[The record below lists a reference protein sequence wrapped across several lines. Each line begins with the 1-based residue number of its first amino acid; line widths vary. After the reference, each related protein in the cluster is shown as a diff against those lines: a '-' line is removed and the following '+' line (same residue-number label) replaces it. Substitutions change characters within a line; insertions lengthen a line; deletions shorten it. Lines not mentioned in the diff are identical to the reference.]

1 VARQALEALI
11 RAGRR
16 LAAAPL
22 RDGCHGGEAF
32 GNGGQAVEVGLVS
45 PAKTSAR
52 AAPGGI
58 SPSDNADLKGSV
70 QLGLNPQRVPPHDIA
85 NGKLMRARPVEGA
98 RLTAGKPERLAPE
111 RGS

>member
-22 RDGCHGGEAF
+22 RDGEAF